1 MSLLED
7 LKSRLFKRESKGLF
21 NSNNKTTVLDNNN
34 IFSRYSRFEKINP
47 NVSYKE
53 SLNILDD
60 DQVKVAYLIFT
71 HILCSFI
78 LLVFL
83 NLLWHK
89 ATMTIAWLW
98 PIALSIPRLCLVMH
112 RICALGLWRAYD
124 CQWRHDHR
132 LNL

>member
-34 IFSRYSRFEKINP
+34 VFSRYSRFEKINP

-71 HILCSFI
+71 HILCSKKYNLSSPDDNTEVLDFI
-78 LLVFL
+78 DGMFKDMEIEV
-83 NLLWHK
+83 
-89 ATMTIAWLW
+89 ID
-98 PIALSIPRLCLVMH
+98 IV
-112 RICALGLWRAYD
+112 
-124 CQWRHDHR
+124 
-132 LNL
+132 